1 MKKTHIL
8 LTVSYLEPPRRTIE
22 YELMAMG
29 QHSNRRVDACSV
41 RHSIYFITF
50 NYLSEVILIKVTA
63 IYCVYGIEIILI
75 INTHTTK
82 Y

>member
-1 MKKTHIL
+1 M
-8 LTVSYLEPPRRTIE
+8 SYLEPPLRTIE

-29 QHSNRRVDACSV
+29 QRSNRRVDACSV

-50 NYLSEVILIKVTA
+50 NYLSEVILIKVNT
-63 IYCVYGIEIILI
+63 IYCVYGIEMILN
-75 INTHTTK
+75 INTHITK